1 MDKDGG
7 LPQEEKIAVA
17 DRTRC
22 FMCCRLSSPLP
33 ASEAGILRKSAF
45 YVEKCSL
52 LIG

>member
-1 MDKDGG
+1 MGRDGG
-7 LPQEEKIAVA
+7 LPQEEKTAIA

-22 FMCCRLSSPLP
+22 
-33 ASEAGILRKSAF
+33 EAGILRKSAF